1 MVSDEFLSKRHLFVT
16 ISPPGNPDRQQQTA
30 GCPPPG
36 LDWIDGI
43 QAAAAGLGAGGHEVF
58 GCKCIIICTDP
69 HTALGPALGSG
80 IPTMLPHQ
88 TQGYIHNADHKRK

>member
-1 MVSDEFLSKRHLFVT
+1 MVLDEFLGKRHLFVT
-16 ISPPGNPDRQQQTA
+16 ISPLVILIGSSRLLA
-30 GCPPPG
+30 ALH

-43 QAAAAGLGAGGHEVF
+43 QAAAGLGAGGHEVF

-80 IPTMLPHQ
+80 IPTTDIGIYTAPREKVEA
-88 TQGYIHNADHKRK
+88 G